1 VQAAFRVALALALLA
16 GCGPQFLGGRTVP
29 VPPYVES
36 YSTDAGPSGL
46 RGGESAADA
55 QTLLVEQL
63 KARGD
68 EAELDRALNAT
79 AAWALQGAYEKR
91 DVSDTTLI
99 TTAAQRFGFA
109 GLVLGFAAGSLHEQQ
124 AHLSLVELI
133 AQVPKNTHINR
144 YGIAAGAGSDIALVI
159 GAVEASLD
167 DFARSATPGSTLRLH
182 GKVSERYERAS
193 VFLTNPEGG
202 VQELPMAERAIDAS
216 VQLPSVGQYRLEL
229 MGYGATGPV
238 VLMNVPIQVGAPE
251 SEAVDAVETERV
263 DPTLSAEAAEATLLT
278 LLNQERSRRGLGAVE
293 ADAELRQIALAHSL
307 DMAEHGYFGHVSPTT
322 GSPDDRVRRAHVRV
336 SRAGECVALEL
347 TPARAH
353 RGLLDSPAHRAA
365 MLDPLY
371 THVGVGVAFVPDK
384 VGQRRLN
391 ATLLFGR
398 RAPKS
403 EARQSAAALLEAIQA
418 YRKAQKLGPVRADPV
433 LTAVANAGSRVL
445 ARGSATPQQVL
456 AATQVEM
463 QKQVNRTRVGR
474 VVCRAFLE
482 IIDRY
487 QLSTVPLL
495 QRPELAGLGVGV
507 AQLGD
512 DDDPRLGVVLAAE
525 AGPKQTLRC
534 E

>member
-1 VQAAFRVALALALLA
+1 M
-16 GCGPQFLGGRTVP
+16 
-29 VPPYVES
+29 
-36 YSTDAGPSGL
+36 

-55 QTLLVEQL
+55 ETLLIQEL

-68 EAELDRALNAT
+68 EAEPDRALTAT
-79 AAWALQGAYEKR
+79 AAWALQGAYDKR
-91 DVSDTTLI
+91 DVSDTKVI
-99 TTAAQRFGFA
+99 TTTAQRFGFA
-109 GLVLGFAAGSLHEQQ
+109 GLVLGFVAGSLREQQ
-124 AHLSLVELI
+124 AHLSLSELF
-133 AQVPKNTHINR
+133 AQVPRNTRINR
-144 YGIAAGAGSDIALVI
+144 YGIVAGAGSDVAMVI

-167 DFARSATPGSTLRLH
+167 DFARSAAPGSTLKLH

-193 VFLTNPEGG
+193 VFFTSPEGS
-202 VQELPMAERAIDAS
+202 VRELPMAARAIDAQ
-216 VQLPSVGQYRLEL
+216 VEFPSVGQYQIEL

-251 SEAVDAVETERV
+251 SETADAAETEPA
-263 DPTLSAEAAEATLLT
+263 DPTLTAEAAEATLLT
-278 LLNQERSRRGLGAVE
+278 LLNEERKRRGLGAVE
-293 ADAELRQIALAHSL
+293 PDPELREIALAHSA
-307 DMAEHGYFGHVSPTT
+307 DMVQGGYFGHVSPTT
-322 GSPDDRVRRAHVRV
+322 GTPDDRVRKAHVRV
-336 SRAGECVALEL
+336 SKAGECVALEL

-398 RAPKS
+398 RAPKA
-403 EARQSAAALLEAIQA
+403 EARQSAAALIEAIQG
-418 YRKAQKLGPVRADPV
+418 YRKAQKLGPVRVDPV

-445 ARGSATPQQVL
+445 AKGAATPQQVL

-463 QKQVNRTRVGR
+463 QRQVNRTRVGR
-474 VVCRAFLE
+474 VACRAFLE

-507 AQLGD
+507 AELGD
-512 DDDPRLGVVLAAE
+512 ESDPRLGVVLAVE

-534 E
+534 Q